1 MLAFYYIMFDF
12 RAFRSIRIYVR
23 NVQGGI
29 PLTHLE
35 TIALGPSV
43 FVKGV
48 TFVRMENA
56 AWGKHSLWFHCFVCK
71 EMPRFNHLTSKKHYN
86 AIQNFARG
94 RCLLVKCFGTTL
106 EVCKN
111 CENSKSRQPNMMF
124 EFTGETNFEIHSFW
138 KQFKLLHFSAPPSS
152 CRECHQTA
160 KLRVSSV
167 PCIVCS
173 LFSIARFLV
182 SSKRT
187 LWNLDTPRITMKS
200 NQFLCQSPNQ
210 QKPSKLVLR
219 LPKP

>member
-1 MLAFYYIMFDF
+1 MLAFYYILFDF

-94 RCLLVKCFGTTL
+94 RCLLVKWFGNL
-106 EVCKN
+106 QACKLTNSPNYKLTNLQTFLRYIYKLTN
-111 CENSKSRQPNMMF
+111 CKFVSLKLIILGDCNTSDWNGNSKNAQHAERFAASAPL
-124 EFTGETNFEIHSFW
+124 TGKARYKRTNNFETSKCTQHD
-138 KQFKLLHFSAPPSS
+138 
-152 CRECHQTA
+152 
-160 KLRVSSV
+160 RV
-167 PCIVCS
+167 
-173 LFSIARFLV
+173 
-182 SSKRT
+182 
-187 LWNLDTPRITMKS
+187 
-200 NQFLCQSPNQ
+200 
-210 QKPSKLVLR
+210 
-219 LPKP
+219 LPEESRMMMS